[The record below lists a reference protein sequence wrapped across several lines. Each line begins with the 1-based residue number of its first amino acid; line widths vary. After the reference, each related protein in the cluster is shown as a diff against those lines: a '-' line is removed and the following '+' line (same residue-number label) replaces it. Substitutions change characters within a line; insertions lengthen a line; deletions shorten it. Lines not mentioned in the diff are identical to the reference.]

1 MSSFTLDQA
10 EVGHWYR
17 VSVQPLPNHRLM
29 SLGFLPMENVCVRK
43 KSKRASGVYIVQVDN
58 ALFGL
63 RSEEAKQ
70 VLVDQ
75 L

>member
-1 MSSFTLDQA
+1 
-10 EVGHWYR
+10 
-17 VSVQPLPNHRLM
+17 M